1 MSQPATWTETASAT
15 GADTCTASH
24 AAEAGKTHY
33 LCGLIVSCDMGQAQ
47 PPETVEVKV
56 RDGPVFGGTDI
67 IEFRFTSG
75 SQKLDT
81 TTYATYAS
89 PTGGP
94 VVINFA
100 HPIRITEGNLVKC
113 SVDPQD
119 TTVAVESNVTIWGF
133 TATDR
138 TTSA

>member
-15 GADTCTASH
+15 GGSTVTASH

-47 PPETVEVKV
+47 PPETVEVQV
-56 RDGPVFGGTDI
+56 RDGPVFGGIDI
-67 IEFRFTSG
+67 MEFRFTSG

-81 TTYATYAS
+81 TSNATYAS

-100 HPIRITEGNLVKC
+100 HPIRITEGNLVNC
-113 SVDPQD
+113 SADPQD
-119 TTVAVESNVTIWGF
+119 TTDAVETNVTIWGF